1 MCVREY
7 VRASARARARVC
19 VRACVQRFGV
29 FYEQPS
35 GIDGIMMGKKW
46 GHLYVETKNMKNG
59 LMKSVD
65 KIIETMKGM
74 LQQQARTSCA
84 ALLAKFTEKIK
95 KLQGQVRNLKEFAAF
110 ADTINKTEQES
121 KVMFA
126 TSATVDEMYKMLL
139 SFDSKINTAES
150 VKWDQLHAIHITF
163 EEAMREA
170 KNEFNTR
177 MPQMAS
183 QLEKNMH
190 TLDDECAKIL
200 TNLRHGEVINKD
212 EDAKE
217 VLNILK
223 DLKESLDNVKER
235 SDLYTTW
242 QDLFK
247 VPRNELSQLPDALA
261 SFEARNGLWE
271 SISAWEDSVEVW
283 KSSTFERLNIE
294 EQVSELVR
302 TD

>member
-1 MCVREY
+1 
-7 VRASARARARVC
+7 
-19 VRACVQRFGV
+19 V

-294 EQVSELVR
+294 EQVSE
-302 TD
+302 

>member
-1 MCVREY
+1 
-7 VRASARARARVC
+7 
-19 VRACVQRFGV
+19 
-29 FYEQPS
+29 
-35 GIDGIMMGKKW
+35 MMGKKW

-294 EQVSELVR
+294 EQVSA
-302 TD
+302 D